1 MNCHELHPCPD
12 CPGPAT
18 PKIQT
23 QEFVTV
29 QREHPEL
36 RKAAQQAAPDPR
48 NMIII
53 QPQDL
58 QLIQS
63 RKVSRF
69 NFLNFVMTQIKLLQ
83 SRQTEERP
91 IAQP

>member
-1 MNCHELHPCPD
+1 MDCHELHPG
-12 CPGPAT
+12 PGPAT
-18 PKIQT
+18 PQVQIQT
-23 QEFVTV
+23 QEEVAV
-29 QREHPEL
+29 QSEHPEL
-36 RKAAQQAAPDPR
+36 RQNSQQAATDPR

-63 RKVSRF
+63 GKVSRF
-69 NFLNFVMTQIKLLQ
+69 NSLNFIMTQIKLLQ
-83 SRQTEERP
+83 SRQTEERS